1 MNLLVDTHI
10 LLWWLDDAATLTQEF
25 RNAIRDLSNR
35 VFVSAASIWEI
46 AIKSAS
52 GKLDVPT
59 NLDAA
64 MEHSRF
70 QELPIR
76 FHHAVAAGKL
86 PEHHRDP
93 FDRMI
98 IAQAQCEQLTLV
110 TQDAQIRRYEV
121 SIL

>member
-1 MNLLVDTHI
+1 MNLLIDTHI
-10 LLWWLDDAATLTQEF
+10 LLWWLDNAARLNHETREAIQEP
-25 RNAIRDLSNR
+25 ANR
-35 VFVSAASIWEI
+35 VFVSAATIWEI

-64 MEHSRF
+64 LEHSRF

-76 FHHAVAAGKL
+76 FSHAVAAGRL

-93 FDRMI
+93 FDRML
-98 IAQAQCEQLTLV
+98 IAQAQCEKLTLV
-110 TQDAQIRRYEV
+110 THDERIRRYEV
-121 SIL
+121 TLL

>member
-1 MNLLVDTHI
+1 MNLLIDTHI
-10 LLWWLDDAATLTQEF
+10 LLWWLGDAEHLKQEV
-25 RNAIRDLSNR
+25 RKAIREPSNR

-52 GKLDVPT
+52 GKLDIPT

-64 MEHSRF
+64 LEHSKF

-76 FHHAVAAGKL
+76 FAHAVAAGKL

-110 TQDAQIRRYEV
+110 TQDDQIRRYEIP
-121 SIL
+121 IL